1 MGGLSDAQ
9 LFYNNLYLNMFE
21 KKTFKMYML
30 PKVIIFKDWGSVSA
44 SASASELE
52 LLTKLIYVGLNAT
65 TVKCLT

>member
-1 MGGLSDAQ
+1 M
-9 LFYNNLYLNMFE
+9 LNYSTTICTSTCLR

-44 SASASELE
+44 SASASEFE
-52 LLTKLIYVGLNAT
+52 LMTKLIYVGLNAT